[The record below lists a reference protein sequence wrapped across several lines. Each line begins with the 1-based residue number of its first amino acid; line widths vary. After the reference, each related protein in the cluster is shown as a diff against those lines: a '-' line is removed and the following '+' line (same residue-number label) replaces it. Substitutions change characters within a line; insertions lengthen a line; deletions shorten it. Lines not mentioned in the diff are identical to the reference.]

1 MYQYPVRFKTDS
13 NGTLLVTFPDVPEAI
28 TFGETRAD
36 ALARAAEALE
46 AALSL
51 YMDSRRDLPH
61 PKSSSSRKKTL
72 TVTLP
77 ALTEAKLAL
86 YELMRANGVSKA
98 ELARKLICGKS
109 QVDRLLDLN
118 HGSRLDQLEAAFQ
131 ALSKRMSI
139 TIEDAA

>member
-51 YMDSRRDLPH
+51 YTDARRDLPH
-61 PKSSSSRKKTL
+61 PKSTTSRKTL
-72 TVTLP
+72 IVTLP

-98 ELARKLICGKS
+98 ELARRLICGKS

>member
-1 MYQYPVRFKTDS
+1 MHQYPVRLKPDT
-13 NGTLLVTFPDVPEAI
+13 NGTLLVMFPDVPEAI

-36 ALARAAEALE
+36 ALIRAAEALE

-51 YMDSRRDLPH
+51 YMDARRDLPR
-61 PKSSSSRKKTL
+61 PKATASRKAI

-86 YELMRANGVSKA
+86 YELMRSDGVLKA
-98 ELARKLICGKS
+98 ELARRLHCRKS

-118 HGSRLDQLEAAFQ
+118 HNSRLDQLEAAFH
-131 ALSKRMSI
+131 ALSKRMLI
-139 TIEDAA
+139 TIGDAA